1 MTYDKKNSA
10 RAATSD
16 NLALMR
22 EAMEALELWAQSG
35 CMMDYDAEG
44 SGTPI
49 GLELIGPAQGGDVY
63 LAAKATTRVLAK
75 LRDEIAREEG

>member
-22 EAMEALELWAQSG
+22 EAADALSELLEVANRSEPG
-35 CMMDYDAEG
+35 MDNVKRFVRARC
-44 SGTPI
+44 S
-49 GLELIGPAQGGDVY
+49 AR
-63 LAAKATTRVLAK
+63 TTLDK